1 MMKYITLLISFI
13 CCIQTQAQET
23 SFEYTKRIQKEL
35 TILEKLSPDLYI
47 SKINFYRTNLEKYF
61 EHKKRVCH
69 GEFSTVVLEG
79 IETARSSGSVQS
91 KNKLSKEERK
101 LCFREMKALQVTF
114 INNMFLARKRFL
126 DDLHTKR
133 LKELSKAREEAIGS
147 IQASFG
153 KTRNSR
159 R

>member
-1 MMKYITLLISFI
+1 MMKYIIVLFSLLCS
-13 CCIQTQAQET
+13 TSAWTQET
-23 SFEYTKRIQKEL
+23 SFEYTRRIQNEL
-35 TILEKLSPDLYI
+35 TLLEKLPPESYI
-47 SKINFYRTNLEKYF
+47 AKINFYRTSLEKYF

-79 IETARSSGSVQS
+79 VSSGSSEKQS
-91 KNKLSKEERK
+91 KIKLSKEERK

-126 DDLHTKR
+126 DFLHTKR
-133 LKELSKAREEAIGS
+133 LQELSKAREKAIS
-147 IQASFG
+147 SLQASFG
-153 KTRNSR
+153 KKRSSR